1 MRSKGGFWMRVV
13 TFSIAALPLLVTAG
27 IAQEGSPTPRGVPPE
42 YCLAWASRKDNGVGI
57 RIYRLEVMEV
67 EYVDGKEVWRRR
79 WIAPKTLVL
88 GEQVRAY
95 RPTGK
100 AFEPNDVLK
109 ALAKPTVVA
118 CFIGTIG
125 PKPAEPDP
133 IYLGLLREGSVVL
146 AFEVPA
152 PPP

>member
-1 MRSKGGFWMRVV
+1 MWSKGGFWMRVL

-27 IAQEGSPTPRGVPPE
+27 IAREESPTPKGPAPE
-42 YCLAWASRKDNGVGI
+42 YCLAWAGRKDKGVAI
-57 RIYRLEVMEV
+57 RIYRLEVTGV
-67 EYVDGKEVWRRR
+67 EYLDGKEVWKTR
-79 WIAPKTLVL
+79 WIAPKTLLL

-100 AFEPNDVLK
+100 AVQPNDVLK

-118 CFIGTIG
+118 CFIGTMG
-125 PKPAEPDP
+125 LKPSEPDP
-133 IYLGLLREGSVVL
+133 LYLGLLREGSVAL